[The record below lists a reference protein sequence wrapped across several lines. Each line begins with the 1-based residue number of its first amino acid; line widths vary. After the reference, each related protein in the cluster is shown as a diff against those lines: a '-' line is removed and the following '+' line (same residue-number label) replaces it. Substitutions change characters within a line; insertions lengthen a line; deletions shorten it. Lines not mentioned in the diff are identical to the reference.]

1 MSGTT
6 TAQLSIANARF
17 VAVSATIPNIN
28 DIAAWLRVPPGGL
41 HVFGQ
46 EHRPCKL
53 HTIVRGYNMPSKV
66 RQLRCGMLL
75 LRPPVSLR
83 LAHAAHRRRTSCL
96 RGGSIGIC
104 LASSGSSRRASQ
116 VSSSAGVN
124 CCSLAL

>member
-1 MSGTT
+1 MSDLPS
-6 TAQLSIANARF
+6 AQLPIGTARF

-66 RQLRCGMLL
+66 RLSVMLHL
-75 LRPPVSLR
+75 WLSPV
-83 LAHAAHRRRTSCL
+83 H
-96 RGGSIGIC
+96 
-104 LASSGSSRRASQ
+104 
-116 VSSSAGVN
+116 SACAVLSP
-124 CCSLAL
+124 CC